1 MWSIFELDSPYN
13 RIITKT
19 VQIVYLNFL
28 WLICCLP
35 IVTIG
40 ASTTALY
47 YVAMRMARNEEGYI
61 TKDFM
66 KSFKLNFR
74 QATILWGI
82 ILLIGF
88 ILVQDYRYFNYMG
101 SLLGKIGSILML
113 IVFTA
118 VTIFLFP
125 VLSRFDNTKR
135 NIMKTAFYMAASHW
149 PSTLI
154 LILMFA
160 VAGYGIYAS
169 AAMMVMCLL
178 FGGAFL
184 AYGSS
189 FLFNQIFNIYI
200 QKEEKD
206 EKERE

>member
-169 AAMMVMCLL
+169 VAMMVMCLL

>member
-160 VAGYGIYAS
+160 IAGYGIYAS
-169 AAMMVMCLL
+169 VAMMVMCLL
-178 FGGAFL
+178 LGGAFL